1 MKIKVE
7 AFPFRDGTAGGI
19 VTIVFDDCFK
29 VNSVYLK
36 RSVNGNPYL
45 SFPSLLL
52 VEKDGENGVLR
63 KDYAHP
69 LTEQFREKLTG
80 LAIKSYNEKLMKEGR
95 ADLL

>member
-29 VNSVYLK
+29 INSVHLK
-36 RSVNGNPYL
+36 RSVNGNSYL
-45 SFPSLLL
+45 SFPSRL
-52 VEKDGENGVLR
+52 VEKDEENGVLR

-80 LAIKSYNEKLMKEGR
+80 LAIKSYNEKMLKEGR
-95 ADLL
+95 TDLL

>member
-7 AFPFRDGTAGGI
+7 AFPFQDGTVGGI

-36 RSVNGNPYL
+36 RSVNGKPYL
-45 SFPSLLL
+45 SFPARL
-52 VEKDGENGVLR
+52 VGKDEENGVLR

-80 LAIKSYNEKLMKEGR
+80 LAIKSYNEKMMKEGK

>member
-29 VNSVYLK
+29 INSVHLK

-45 SFPSLLL
+45 SFPSRL
-52 VEKDGENGVLR
+52 VEKDEENGVLR

-69 LTEQFREKLTG
+69 LTEQFREKLTA
-80 LAIKSYNEKLMKEGR
+80 LAIKSYNEKILKEGR